1 MSEASLPAG
10 PSPGALANLRVLDLT
25 RVIAGPLA
33 TQILGDLGAD
43 VAKIERPGEGDDVRR
58 TGPPW
63 AQGRA
68 EGGERVS
75 TYFLAVNRN
84 KRSVTVDYTVPAGA
98 DLLRGLA
105 QRADVVMENFR
116 PGTLERYG
124 LGAEQLRSVNP
135 GLIYCSVS
143 GFGQTG
149 PYAGRSGYDYLAQ
162 AMSGVMSV
170 NGAADGDP
178 TRLGIP
184 VADICAGHYAAM
196 GVLAALNHRAVTGKG
211 QAVDISLFEAQL
223 AVLLN
228 AFSGP
233 FNGGQPLGRTGNEH
247 PSAAPYGVFDVADG
261 QILIATFS
269 DREFVRLAAALGH
282 SEWASDH
289 RFATNGAR
297 VAHRAELRAVMTE
310 ALRGGNRTHWMET
323 LNAATVSCGPL
334 NEISDL
340 AHDPQVRAR
349 GALVDLEQPDLGV
362 VRSVASPL
370 RLSETPPT
378 YRDAPPTL
386 GADTEDVLRDWLG
399 LDDAGIATLRETGAL
414 G

>member
-1 MSEASLPAG
+1 MSNPPLAPV
-10 PSPGALANLRVLDLT
+10 GALEGVKVLDLT

-43 VAKIERPGEGDDVRR
+43 VVKVERPVEGDDVRR

-63 AQGRA
+63 AAGSA
-68 EGGERVS
+68 KGVERTS

-84 KRSVTVDYTVPAGA
+84 KRSITVDYATPEGAGLIR
-98 DLLRGLA
+98 DLA
-105 QRADVVMENFR
+105 MQADVVMENFR
-116 PGTLERYG
+116 PGTLQRHG
-124 LGAEQLRSVNP
+124 LGADQLRAANP
-135 GLIYCSVS
+135 RLIYCSVS

-149 PYAGRSGYDYLAQ
+149 PYSGRSGYDYLAQ
-162 AMSGVMSV
+162 AMSGVMTV
-170 NGAADGDP
+170 NGPADGDP

-196 GVLAALNHRAVTGKG
+196 GVLAALTHRAASGVG
-211 QAVDISLFEAQL
+211 QSVDISLFEAQL

-233 FNGGQPLGRTGNEH
+233 FNGGQALGRTGNEH
-247 PSAAPYGVFDVADG
+247 PSASPYGVFDVDDG

-269 DREFVRLAAALGH
+269 DREFIRLAAALGH
-282 SEWASDH
+282 AEWASDE

-297 VAHRAELRAVMTE
+297 VAHRGELRALMTD
-310 ALRGGNRTHWMET
+310 ALRGGTRSQWMDR

-340 AHDPQVRAR
+340 ANDPQVLAR
-349 GALVDLEQPDLGV
+349 NGLVDLDQPDLGRI
-362 VRSVASPL
+362 RSVASPL
-370 RLSETPPT
+370 KLAETPPT
-378 YRDAPPTL
+378 YRRPPPSL
-386 GADTEDVLRDWLG
+386 GAHTDEVLRDWLG
-399 LDDAGIATLRETGAL
+399 LDAVRIGAL
-414 G
+414 RKNGAVG